1 MISWL
6 QWLKRPAL
14 DAHLRSRLDAWR
26 RQAPAS
32 SATSLDDARLILVDV
47 ESTGLDPTRDH
58 LLAIG
63 GIPLVSG
70 RIRAGEGFDKIL
82 EGVESGPRDTI
93 LIHGITPTAIATGEP
108 PQDVLMDFLEYA
120 GKYPLVA
127 FHAGF
132 DQAMLG
138 RALRKHLGV
147 RLSNAWIDLAWL
159 APALFPEL
167 ELRRKPL
174 DAWLNHFNLRA
185 HVRHRA
191 LDDCLVTGE
200 LLLIL
205 LDRARKKGLQ
215 TVSDLIALEKM
226 ERHNSQNGLYGGM

>member
-1 MISWL
+1 MIMIRWL
-6 QWLKRPAL
+6 PWQIGPAL
-14 DAHLRSRLDAWR
+14 DAHLRTRLDAWR
-26 RQAPAS
+26 RQP
-32 SATSLDDARLILVDV
+32 SAATTLPLDKARLILVDV
-47 ESTGLDPTRDH
+47 ESSGLDPKCDQ

-63 GIPLVSG
+63 ALPMSAG
-70 RIRAGEGFDKIL
+70 RLSAGEGFDKIL

-93 LIHGITPTAIATGEP
+93 LIHGITPTAVATGEP
-108 PQDVLMDFLEYA
+108 PQQVLMDFLEYA

-127 FHAGF
+127 YHAGF

-147 RLSNAWIDLAWL
+147 RLTNQWLDLAWL

-167 ELRRKPL
+167 GLRRKPL
-174 DAWLNHFNLRA
+174 DAWLSHFMLRA

-205 LDRARKKGLQ
+205 LDRARKKGLH
-215 TVSDLIALEKM
+215 TVADLIALEKI
-226 ERHNSQNGLYGGM
+226 EYQNSQSGL